1 MSEEKS
7 AESAVKKSTETII
20 EKSAPLTKAEKKLE
34 YNNRVIRTAIA
45 SFMGILMGIL
55 SFMLIG
61 DPTSTA
67 GEPKAILGWLFLL
80 AGIVFQKHIF
90 MIFKIDYTKLGGKD
104 WFYQGFMTFAF
115 WFISWTILLTMLNY
129 PLIP

>member
-7 AESAVKKSTETII
+7 AESAIKKSTETII

-45 SFMGILMGIL
+45 SFMGILMGII

-61 DPTSTA
+61 DPHQLPGS
-67 GEPKAILGWLFLL
+67 
-80 AGIVFQKHIF
+80 QKPYLDGCF
-90 MIFKIDYTKLGGKD
+90 SL
-104 WFYQGFMTFAF
+104 QV
-115 WFISWTILLTMLNY
+115 
-129 PLIP
+129 